1 MTASQFRDYPRPS
14 WTSLDHLGVSP
25 DPPRPQRASRNLVET
40 SKEVPTNPKKLE
52 GLVWYVLFLINTDPA
67 PRNSEFLFF
76 SRDKRHQFHHG
87 RIYNNCQNARIT
99 KERPQECPNDL
110 LQQFL
115 TKARHN
121 AIIWSG
127 AHKYETGPG
136 WQVFAQ
142 LGKQGTRCAKVNVL
156 ASTRWARVPWS
167 IGC

>member
-40 SKEVPTNPKKLE
+40 SKEVQTNPKKLE

-87 RIYNNCQNARIT
+87 RIYNNCQKCSN
-99 KERPQECPNDL
+99 NDRTTSRTSKWPSPTI
-110 LQQFL
+110 L
-115 TKARHN
+115 TNARHN

-156 ASTRWARVPWS
+156 ASAMGT